1 MNLPVAVEVMRP
13 LPALLAALRP
23 RQWAKNA
30 LLLIALVFAQR
41 ASDPASVRAALLGV
55 LSFCMLASAVYL
67 GNDILDLE
75 RDRLHPEKRLRP
87 IASGRLSV
95 GVAAVAAVAL
105 CASALLLALF
115 LPRTFLACALGYLA
129 LQIAYS
135 TRLKHVVLL
144 DVFAIAA
151 GFVLR
156 IVAGAEAIEVPV
168 SNWLYICTMLLALF
182 LALAKRR
189 AELALLGREAA
200 QHRAI
205 LAEYS
210 IQLTDQLLTIAAS
223 SALLSYAL
231 YTVSAETVAKFGSDR
246 LKLTLPFVL
255 FGLFRYLYLVHRQ
268 GEGGKPERVLFRDF
282 PMQINLLAYALVAG
296 WAVYSRL

>member
-87 IASGRLSV
+87 IASGRLSI
-95 GVAAVAAVAL
+95 GLAAVTAVAL

-135 TRLKHVVLL
+135 TRFKHVVLL

-168 SNWLYICTMLLALF
+168 SNWLYICAMLLALF

-189 AELALLGREAA
+189 AELTLLGREAA

-223 SALLSYAL
+223 SAVLSYAL

-268 GEGGKPERVLFRDF
+268 GEGGKPERVLFHDF
-282 PMQINLLAYALVAG
+282 PMQINLLGYALVAG

>member
-87 IASGRLSV
+87 IASGRLSI
-95 GVAAVAAVAL
+95 GLAAVTAVAL

-168 SNWLYICTMLLALF
+168 SNWLYICAMLLALF

-189 AELALLGREAA
+189 AELTLLGREAA

-223 SALLSYAL
+223 SAVLSYAL

-268 GEGGKPERVLFRDF
+268 GEGGKPERVLFHDF
-282 PMQINLLAYALVAG
+282 PMQINLLGYALVAG

>member
-87 IASGRLSV
+87 IASGRLSI
-95 GVAAVAAVAL
+95 GLAAVTAVAL

-168 SNWLYICTMLLALF
+168 SNWLYICAMLLALF

-189 AELALLGREAA
+189 AELTLLGREAA

-223 SALLSYAL
+223 SAVLSYAL

-268 GEGGKPERVLFRDF
+268 GEGGKPERVLFHDF